1 MLNITNIPSARVLLV
16 DDDKR
21 VTRDWYRFLLN
32 LFELTGG
39 GKHSATLTLPTPI
52 VVGTSPFTYT
62 NTSGGPLEVV
72 ISGGGVSKLQLS
84 RDNTLFYDTG
94 SYYGM
99 FTLAAGDELRVTYIA
114 APTMTA
120 VTQ

>member
-52 VVGTSPFTYT
+52 VVGASPFTYT

>member
-1 MLNITNIPSARVLLV
+1 VFQARGREPRLDAALGAEQ
-16 DDDKR
+16 R
-21 VTRDWYRFLLN
+21 HRL
-32 LFELTGG
+32 
-39 GKHSATLTLPTPI
+39 
-52 VVGTSPFTYT
+52 VGTSPFTYT

-99 FTLAAGDELRVTYIA
+99 FTLAAGDKLRVTYIA